1 MEMQFGL
8 REMTFLVLCPL
19 LAAAAHYTLLTLI
32 HL

>member
-1 MEMQFGL
+1 MDIQFGL

-19 LAAAAHYTLLTLI
+19 LAAAAHYSLLNLM